1 VVGLSSIKGRYA
13 KIEIPLNKPES
24 DKELFLTGDYLSLIS
39 ITGNGSCEIKLD
51 HRHSQS
57 IDLREITEISGFFDR
72 VFFTT
77 DGDGGTCTCFVGTGM
92 HIHVTPDPQKL
103 RNGGIA
109 CAQITCT
116 TDTVE
121 ALSNGPYLLNNITI
135 LNSSGVYTCYVGPY
149 NPDPATFKAHAY
161 VLLPHK
167 TLDFTFADMYA
178 LAVISYD
185 GVNTPTLN
193 IIGTYE

>member
-13 KIEIPLNKPES
+13 KIEIPLNKAES
-24 DKELFLTGDYLSLIS
+24 DKELHLTGDYLSVIS
-39 ITGNGSCEIKLD
+39 ITGHGSCEIKLD
-51 HRHSQS
+51 HRHSQA
-57 IDLREITEISGFFDR
+57 IDLREITEISGFFER

-92 HIHVTPDPQKL
+92 SIHVTPNPQKL

-109 CAQITCT
+109 SAQIIST

-121 ALSNGPYLLNNITI
+121 ALANNPYILNNITI
-135 LNSSGVYTCYVGPY
+135 LNSSGIYTCYVGPY
-149 NPDPATFKAHAY
+149 NPNVPTFKSHAY

-167 TLDFTFADMYA
+167 TLHFALADMYA